1 MRDVRMRGFKDRR
14 SVADALAILEARTG
28 ALPAED
34 APIAECAGR
43 VIAADI
49 PARVAVPHFAR
60 AAMDGYALTGESTS
74 GATPE
79 APVELFVVGEVR
91 AGGAAL
97 SPSRKAKRP
106 ASPRAPPSPRVRT
119 PC

>member
-14 SVADALAILEARTG
+14 SVADALAIWRRGTQRCPRAT
-28 ALPAED
+28 
-34 APIAECAGR
+34 APIAERAGR
-43 VIAADI
+43 AIAADI

-60 AAMDGYALTGESTS
+60 AAMNGHALAGESTS

-79 APVELFVVGEVR
+79 APAELFVVGEVR